1 MRISDWSSDV
11 CSSDLIDGVEVA
23 ASRTRANDISGDGD
37 GKVGFAGARAADQD
51 DVAPS
56 GQERAAV
63 KRTQQAFIN
72 RCALEPERIDI
83 LHDRQPGGRHT
94 VSDRGS
100 MAMCCF
106 RAAKI
111 GQYLHRGALALKAGG
126 ARLVEPARHAL
137 E

>member
-63 KRTQQAFIN
+63 KRTQQAFID

-83 LHDRQPGGRHT
+83 LHDRQPGGRHP

-106 RAAKI
+106 RAEKL
-111 GQYLHRGALALKAGG
+111 GQYLQDRKST
-126 ARLVEPARHAL
+126 RLNSSH
-137 E
+137 